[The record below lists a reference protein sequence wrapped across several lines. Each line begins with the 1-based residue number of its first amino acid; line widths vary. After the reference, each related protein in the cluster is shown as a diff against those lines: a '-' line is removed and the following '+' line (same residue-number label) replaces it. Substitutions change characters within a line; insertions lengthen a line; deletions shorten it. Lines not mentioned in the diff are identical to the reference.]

1 MIENTTYDT
10 FVLSDVATNTETL
23 ASGQDILARTPLGR
37 VTATGKLIAS
47 VATATDGSENPVG
60 LAVFDIDATG
70 GDMDCP
76 IYVSGRFDYNLV
88 EFDASFDTDAKKK
101 AAFDRT
107 AITLIPVD

>member
-1 MIENTTYDT
+1 MIENTVYDT
-10 FVLSDVATNTETL
+10 FVLSDVSTNTETL
-23 ASGQDILARTPLGR
+23 AAGQNIAARTPLGR
-37 VTATGKLIAS
+37 VSATGLL
-47 VATATDGSENPVG
+47 VACDLAANDGSEVPVG
-60 LAVFDIDATG
+60 LSVFDIDATSG
-70 GDMDCP
+70 AMDCP